1 MSCRVTNYYVTKQ
14 TEIKKMLGYMEP
26 NTSNLETQTFSE
38 YSVKAARGRALMQV
52 LGPQQER
59 HKVSSL
65 MKLSFWEEETKN
77 KCTRKI

>member
-1 MSCRVTNYYVTKQ
+1 
-14 TEIKKMLGYMEP
+14 MEP

-65 MKLSFWEEETKN
+65 MKLSFW
-77 KCTRKI
+77 